1 MAEVLMTLLLISFPP
16 QPPPLGTTESVKDDR
31 RARKV
36 LFQGPKALLR
46 TFSLAVWSLSLQWL
60 LR

>member
-1 MAEVLMTLLLISFPP
+1 MTLLLISFPP